1 MECPLGSLALQDGK
15 LELCLFAG
23 TFLSLAAERGGQ
35 KHKSSL
41 LDSEYRDNSRDV
53 IDPNRASLM
62 KQMG

>member
-15 LELCLFAG
+15 LELCLF
-23 TFLSLAAERGGQ
+23 LAAERGGQ

-41 LDSEYRDNSRDV
+41 LDSENRDNSRNNSRDI